1 MVKKDKTINTS
12 KFGLN
17 DTIAAVSTPLG
28 QAGIGIV
35 RLSGKDS
42 LSIADKIFISREKN
56 KPSKF
61 KTYTTHYGWIC
72 ENGKGKIIDEVIMTV
87 MRSPKSYTKEDIVE
101 INCHSGFLPLKKIL
115 NIAVKMGARLAE
127 PGEFT
132 RRAFINGRIDL
143 AQAEAVLD
151 IINAKT
157 DSALE
162 IGVSQLKGELSK
174 KIEEIRNGLVEVLA
188 YLEASIDFPE
198 EDIDKLSLK
207 QQTKHLVLAK
217 RNIESLLESS
227 EHGKIM
233 REGIDVV
240 ICGKPNVGKSSLL
253 NTLIK
258 EEKAIVTH
266 IPGTTRDIVE
276 EVINLKGIPLRFV
289 DTAGIIEPKDLVEKE
304 AIKRSRKQLENCDL
318 ALFVLDNHQKISN
331 QDKNLI
337 NNLKGK
343 NIIFVVNKIDLS
355 SKINIKTLKSLAKNS
370 TIVKISALHKL
381 GIRDLEDAI
390 IKNIWQGRFKTN
402 KGVFI
407 SNIRHIQALRNAL
420 FETDNTLEL
429 ISKKISVELICF
441 ELTSAVK
448 ELDSITG
455 RTIEKDLL
463 DKIFSEFCIGK

>member
-35 RLSGKDS
+35 RLSGRDS
-42 LSIADKIFISREKN
+42 LSIVDKIFISKEKT

-72 ENGKGKIIDEVIMTV
+72 ENGRGKIIDEVILTV

-115 NIAVKMGARLAE
+115 DVVVRMGARLAE

-157 DSALE
+157 ETALE

-174 KIEEIRNGLVEVLA
+174 KIEETRNELVEVLA
-188 YLEASIDFPE
+188 YLEAEIDFPE
-198 EDIDKLSLK
+198 EDINKLSFK
-207 QQTKHLVLAK
+207 EQTKRLEKAK
-217 RNIESLLESS
+217 QNIEELLETS
-227 EHGKIM
+227 EEGKIM

-240 ICGKPNVGKSSLL
+240 ICGRPNVGKSSLL

-276 EVINLKGIPLRFV
+276 EIINLKGIPLRFV

-304 AIKRSRKQLENCDL
+304 AIKRSHEQLDNCDL
-318 ALFVLDNHQKISN
+318 ALLVLDNHQKLSE
-331 QDKNLI
+331 QDKILI
-337 NNLKGK
+337 RKLNGK
-343 NIIFVVNKIDLS
+343 NIIFVINKIDLAPR
-355 SKINIKTLKSLAKNS
+355 INIKTLQSLAKNP
-370 TIVKISALHKL
+370 TIVKISALRKL
-381 GIRDLEDAI
+381 GIKNLEEAI
-390 IKNIWQGRFKTN
+390 IKNVWRGKFKAN

-420 FETDNTLEL
+420 GQIDKTLEL
-429 ISKKISVELICF
+429 ILKRFSTEFICL
-441 ELTSAVK
+441 ELTLAVK
-448 ELDSITG
+448 ELDSVTG
-455 RTIEKDLL
+455 KTIEKDLL

>member
-1 MVKKDKTINTS
+1 MVKKDKTINTF
-12 KFGLN
+12 KLGLN

-42 LSIADKIFISREKN
+42 LSIVDKIFVSKEKS

-61 KTYTTHYGWIC
+61 RTYTTHYGWIC
-72 ENGKGKIIDEVIMTV
+72 ENGKGRIIDEVILTV

-101 INCHSGFLPLKKIL
+101 INCHSGLIPLKKIL
-115 NIAVKMGARLAE
+115 EVVVKLGARLAE

-143 AQAEAVLD
+143 TQAEAVLD

-174 KIEEIRNGLVEVLA
+174 KIEQIRNELVEVLA
-188 YLEASIDFPE
+188 YLEAGIDFPE

-207 QQTKHLVLAK
+207 QQAKHLEMAK

-227 EHGKIM
+227 EQGKIM

-304 AIKRSRKQLENCDL
+304 AIKRSHQQLENCDL
-318 ALFVLDNHQKISN
+318 ALFVLDNHEKISN
-331 QDKNLI
+331 QDKSLI
-337 NNLKGK
+337 NKLKGK
-343 NIIFVVNKIDLS
+343 NIIIVINKIDLS

-370 TIVKISALHKL
+370 TIVKISALQKL
-381 GIRDLEDAI
+381 GIKNLEEAI
-390 IKNIWQGRFKTN
+390 IKNVWQGKFKIN
-402 KGVFI
+402 KGVFL
-407 SNIRHIQALRNAL
+407 SNIRHIHALRNAL
-420 FETDNTLEL
+420 VQIDKTIEL
-429 ISKKISVELICF
+429 ILKRFSAEFICL

-448 ELDSITG
+448 ELDSVTG
-455 RTIEKDLL
+455 KTIEKDLL
-463 DKIFSEFCIGK
+463 DRIFSEFCIGK